1 MTTSSERD
9 RRRLADAR
17 VGRLATVMPTRSSSL
32 GYSGSDGTDVRPHV
46 VPCCFVVIG
55 DTIYSA
61 VDGKPKSTLA
71 LKRLANIRARPRASL
86 LVDHFSE
93 DWDELWWV
101 RADGAARVIEQGE
114 EWVGAIDHLVAK
126 YHQYAAMRPR
136 AAVVAID
143 IDQWRSW
150 SATATGQE

>member
-1 MTTSSERD
+1 M
-9 RRRLADAR
+9 
-17 VGRLATVMPTRSSSL
+17 
-32 GYSGSDGTDVRPHV
+32 
-46 VPCCFVVIG
+46 IG
-55 DTIYSA
+55 ATIYSA
-61 VDGKPKSTLA
+61 VDGKPKSTSA
-71 LKRLANIRARPRASL
+71 LKRLANIRAHPRASL
-86 LVDHFSE
+86 LVAHFSE

-126 YHQYAAMRPR
+126 YDQYAAMRPR

-150 SATATGQE
+150 SATATGPE